1 MKTKTQDGT
10 MNPKDY
16 LDSRINFDILIEKG
30 QAKPSAYLIKSLK
43 TFIKKPTYN
52 NFINT
57 GRFMTLCVYRE
68 LHPYQEV
75 SPTTENIVKYGGD
88 YIIEVMRGNKG
99 DAFFK
104 VNNKRYKSLDRA
116 EKEMW
121 KKIIQP
127 LIKKE

>member
-1 MKTKTQDGT
+1 MKKETKE
-10 MNPKDY
+10 Y
-16 LDSRINFDILIEKG
+16 LESRINFDILIEKG
-30 QAKPSAYLIKSLK
+30 NKKPSEYLIKSLK
-43 TFIKKPTYN
+43 AFIQKPTYF

-57 GRFMTLCVYRE
+57 GRFMTICVYRE
-68 LHPYQEV
+68 MNSHTEV

-88 YIIEVMRGNKG
+88 YIIEVMRGRKG

-104 VNNKRYKSLDRA
+104 VNNKRYKSLERA

-121 KKIIQP
+121 EKIIQP